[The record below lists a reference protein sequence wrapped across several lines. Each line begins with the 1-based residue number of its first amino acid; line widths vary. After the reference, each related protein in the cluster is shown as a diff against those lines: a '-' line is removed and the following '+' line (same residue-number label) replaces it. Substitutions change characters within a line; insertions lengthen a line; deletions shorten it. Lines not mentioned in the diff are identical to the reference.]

1 MHVFETRHAAP
12 RISGRDAA
20 WHSLP
25 RSHGQPL
32 SLVSILFSGLY
43 GNCYE
48 KKQLSRVICVIMNGL
63 FLICCSE
70 TVSLGVWSCHVALE
84 VDCRLVGRWFGKNCK
99 R

>member
-12 RISGRDAA
+12 RMSGRDAA
-20 WHSLP
+20 CHSWP

-48 KKQLSRVICVIMNGL
+48 K
-63 FLICCSE
+63 
-70 TVSLGVWSCHVALE
+70 TVVTCHLCHHERFVFDL
-84 VDCRLVGRWFGKNCK
+84 L
-99 R
+99 